1 MKIELFDFQKNA
13 LKDLIKSIKI
23 MQDNYSRYQSLSAVS
38 LTSPTGSGKTIISAA
53 VIETLF
59 YGNDSISDFEPDPL
73 ATVIW
78 LTDSPSLNKQTYKRF
93 KDASE
98 NFNSTNMEIIDQD
111 FARSH
116 NSLSKGKVYFL
127 NRQLLG
133 KGKILSNP
141 TEGGRTFYDVLN
153 NSIEDNNIHVY
164 LFLDEAHRGLG
175 KSDDNR
181 TTSDTIN
188 KTIYSTIIDGQEGI
202 NKPIPCVIGISAT
215 PENFNKA
222 MNGRLNRTIVP
233 NVKISILEVKA
244 TGLIKDAIEIRI
256 PDQNNKIKD
265 IDLKIACQKFNE
277 ISNAWTDYCS
287 NINVACVIP
296 LLVVQVEDKISN
308 DTLGDLCKT
317 IIDNIK
323 GLDTETCF
331 VNVFGEKSNIT
342 TPNGINIPYC
352 YPEDISENIDIKVVF
367 AKDAITTGWDC
378 PRAEILYSRR
388 KRNDETYIAQLIGRM
403 IRTPLV
409 RRTDNEELN
418 TVSCYLPEFDTESVN
433 NVVYALNNDDSTLI
447 EADEIII
454 NPTKVSF
461 FGNEQ
466 DRLNAKI
473 EELNIQKNRL
483 KFNNTKQTAISN
495 DEKSIASNTETI
507 NKQVSEENAP
517 RDYCN
522 PDNSSNDVIYNASV
536 EQSDLIDTRLKNL
549 NELLNNFPL
558 VSPEEIK
565 ECFEKIITRFVKR
578 SSNINE
584 FQNLWECVELCSK
597 ISGNNLNIEDEFYNE
612 VESSIRAKEQ
622 QFKTN
627 LHDLKNTRIEIR
639 KFDPLTGDQILTNQ
653 MPETITTDEK
663 RIRTFFNTTIKV
675 FSNSD
680 AVTYYINKCINSDQ
694 LSECDAILRICSVAT
709 TFEIVNRLQT
719 WAKNRTKE
727 FIDKYDTE
735 REQLEDIDD
744 KENWEKIKGNVNP
757 YIERNISIDDNPKN
771 QDETKTPYRKH
782 IFSDDSG
789 FAYFDLNETEN
800 DVLNTELGRQHTVAW
815 YRNSPRN
822 LNFSF
827 SIAYNKGN
835 DEYSNMYPDFI
846 FFVKVGSQIK
856 PAIVDPHGEWLGDSI
871 SKLKG
876 YISYLED
883 HPDMFYKVVS
893 VTDKK
898 SGLYKYLDLKDP
910 KTQKY
915 IKEFKGSN
923 CKEIFELF
931 GRPYG

>member
-1 MKIELFDFQKNA
+1 M
-13 LKDLIKSIKI
+13 
-23 MQDNYSRYQSLSAVS
+23 
-38 LTSPTGSGKTIISAA
+38 
-53 VIETLF
+53 
-59 YGNDSISDFEPDPL
+59 
-73 ATVIW
+73 
-78 LTDSPSLNKQTYKRF
+78 
-93 KDASE
+93 
-98 NFNSTNMEIIDQD
+98 
-111 FARSH
+111 
-116 NSLSKGKVYFL
+116 
-127 NRQLLG
+127 
-133 KGKILSNP
+133 
-141 TEGGRTFYDVLN
+141 
-153 NSIEDNNIHVY
+153 
-164 LFLDEAHRGLG
+164 
-175 KSDDNR
+175 
-181 TTSDTIN
+181 
-188 KTIYSTIIDGQEGI
+188 
-202 NKPIPCVIGISAT
+202 
-215 PENFNKA
+215 
-222 MNGRLNRTIVP
+222 
-233 NVKISILEVKA
+233 
-244 TGLIKDAIEIRI
+244 
-256 PDQNNKIKD
+256 
-265 IDLKIACQKFNE
+265 
-277 ISNAWTDYCS
+277 
-287 NINVACVIP
+287 
-296 LLVVQVEDKISN
+296 
-308 DTLGDLCKT
+308 
-317 IIDNIK
+317 
-323 GLDTETCF
+323 
-331 VNVFGEKSNIT
+331 
-342 TPNGINIPYC
+342 
-352 YPEDISENIDIKVVF
+352 
-367 AKDAITTGWDC
+367 
-378 PRAEILYSRR
+378 
-388 KRNDETYIAQLIGRM
+388 
-403 IRTPLV
+403 
-409 RRTDNEELN
+409 
-418 TVSCYLPEFDTESVN
+418 
-433 NVVYALNNDDSTLI
+433 
-447 EADEIII
+447 
-454 NPTKVSF
+454 
-461 FGNEQ
+461 
-466 DRLNAKI
+466 
-473 EELNIQKNRL
+473 
-483 KFNNTKQTAISN
+483 
-495 DEKSIASNTETI
+495 
-507 NKQVSEENAP
+507 
-517 RDYCN
+517 
-522 PDNSSNDVIYNASV
+522 
-536 EQSDLIDTRLKNL
+536 
-549 NELLNNFPL
+549 
-558 VSPEEIK
+558 
-565 ECFEKIITRFVKR
+565 
-578 SSNINE
+578 
-584 FQNLWECVELCSK
+584 WECVELCSK